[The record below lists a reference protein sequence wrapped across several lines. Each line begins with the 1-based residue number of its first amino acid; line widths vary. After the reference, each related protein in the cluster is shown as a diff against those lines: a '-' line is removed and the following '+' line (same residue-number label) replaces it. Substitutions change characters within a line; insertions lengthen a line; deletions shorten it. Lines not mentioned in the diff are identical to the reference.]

1 MHIFTEQILAD
12 KVTLD
17 PGLVSL
23 KQIAF
28 GLFLG
33 AGLFFGLVYLTYDF
47 KWFMPVVSAY
57 L

>member
-33 AGLFFGLVYLTYDF
+33 AGLFFGLVYSNISL
-47 KWFMPVVSAY
+47 
-57 L
+57 